1 MVEISKSGSGEGLG
15 GVIPRGYSKK
25 TRCAVLAH
33 VVQNKEHLTLGVDR
47 RSCSPS
53 RPRSE
58 VLQSLG
64 DLVLGQK
71 DRFVALP
78 DLQCLGQQRPGAA
91 SGCV

>member
-1 MVEISKSGSGEGLG
+1 MRILSVGIVRARDDSCNNA
-15 GVIPRGYSKK
+15 IK